1 MRITF
6 VKINNCFSYY
16 LLIQLCLFKSCLNS
30 KVYEKDE
37 SPSFNTVPLSNGP
50 LDLPSGVTIN
60 LGLRRRKYSSNEP
73 KNNTYLKNELNDDA
87 KIIKDA
93 INKTNFGKPEWDNNS
108 VEEKLSYDFPP
119 WLSEMISFSD
129 KSKSTLGS
137 LGVDNLPDLNE
148 CKNIKH
154 FPKQMLCI
162 IEGLDRIKEVYEN
175 AKDITSLT
183 ARVLA
188 GGRLAVRALTRLK
201 TLASSLENK
210 QLMKSLG
217 TPMATLILL
226 QRESTS
232 DRNRWL
238 CGSILTLLTDLPV
251 VSDLADVKTGS
262 YGHVNVIMPRQS
274 RVRNADRNILRLR
287 EGASP
292 SYLINGYTSIQ
303 ANYTT

>member
-1 MRITF
+1 MFFIF
-6 VKINNCFSYY
+6 NNLLYY
-16 LLIQLCLFKSCLNS
+16 EFLDIYSETHVFLHS
-30 KVYEKDE
+30 
-37 SPSFNTVPLSNGP
+37 P

-188 GGRLAVRALTRLK
+188 GGRLA
-201 TLASSLENK
+201 
-210 QLMKSLG
+210 
-217 TPMATLILL
+217 ATLILL

>member
-6 VKINNCFSYY
+6 VKIINCFSYY

-93 INKTNFGKPEWDNNS
+93 INKTNFGKPECDNNS

-201 TLASSLENK
+201 T
-210 QLMKSLG
+210 KSLG

>member
-1 MRITF
+1 
-6 VKINNCFSYY
+6 
-16 LLIQLCLFKSCLNS
+16 
-30 KVYEKDE
+30 
-37 SPSFNTVPLSNGP
+37 
-50 LDLPSGVTIN
+50 
-60 LGLRRRKYSSNEP
+60 
-73 KNNTYLKNELNDDA
+73 
-87 KIIKDA
+87 
-93 INKTNFGKPEWDNNS
+93 
-108 VEEKLSYDFPP
+108 
-119 WLSEMISFSD
+119 MI
-129 KSKSTLGS
+129 
-137 LGVDNLPDLNE
+137 
-148 CKNIKH
+148 
-154 FPKQMLCI
+154 
-162 IEGLDRIKEVYEN
+162 

-188 GGRLAVRALTRLK
+188 GGRLAVRALARLK
-201 TLASSLENK
+201 TLASTLENK

-262 YGHVNVIMPRQS
+262 YGHVNV
-274 RVRNADRNILRLR
+274 RNADRNILRLR

-292 SYLINGYTSIQ
+292 SYLINGYTTIQ

>member
-1 MRITF
+1 MLCIIEGLDRI
-6 VKINNCFSYY
+6 KE
-16 LLIQLCLFKSCLNS
+16 
-30 KVYEKDE
+30 VYENGYHIFDCSCPCGRKE
-37 SPSFNTVPLSNGP
+37 ILRNSNGP

-162 IEGLDRIKEVYEN
+162 IEGIN
-175 AKDITSLT
+175 
-183 ARVLA
+183 
-188 GGRLAVRALTRLK
+188 
-201 TLASSLENK
+201 NK
-210 QLMKSLG
+210 
-217 TPMATLILL
+217 
-226 QRESTS
+226 
-232 DRNRWL
+232 
-238 CGSILTLLTDLPV
+238 
-251 VSDLADVKTGS
+251 
-262 YGHVNVIMPRQS
+262 
-274 RVRNADRNILRLR
+274 
-287 EGASP
+287 
-292 SYLINGYTSIQ
+292 
-303 ANYTT
+303 